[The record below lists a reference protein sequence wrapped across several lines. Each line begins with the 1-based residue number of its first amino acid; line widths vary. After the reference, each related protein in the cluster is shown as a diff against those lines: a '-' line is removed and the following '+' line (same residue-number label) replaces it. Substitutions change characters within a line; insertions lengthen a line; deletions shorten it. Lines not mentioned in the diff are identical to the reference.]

1 MNAHA
6 PGMNEIPHVVCNIRA
21 TADLL
26 TNPQRGAL
34 GFSDTAL
41 ALASQEMRNAAALID
56 LAIAVRKQ
64 SGEAA

>member
-1 MNAHA
+1 MNAA

-21 TADLL
+21 TADFL
-26 TNPQRGAL
+26 TNPQRSAHGISNA
-34 GFSDTAL
+34 AL

-56 LAIAVRKQ
+56 LAIALRKQ